1 VRVLLLARYVISAL
15 NDINKVLLESS
26 VFSLYYYFE
35 YFVLSPHVA
44 LKRKQE
50 ISVGEDH
57 VITREDSVVKI
68 KEHRSKHR
76 QDLAR

>member
-35 YFVLSPHVA
+35 YFGLSPHVA

-57 VITREDSVVKI
+57 GITSEDSVVKI